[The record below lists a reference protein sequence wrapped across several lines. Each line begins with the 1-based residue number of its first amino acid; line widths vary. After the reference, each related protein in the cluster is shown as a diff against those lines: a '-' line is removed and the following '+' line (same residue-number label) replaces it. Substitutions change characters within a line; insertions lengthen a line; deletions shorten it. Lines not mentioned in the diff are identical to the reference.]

1 MNPFY
6 EEVYRF
12 VKKIPYGKV
21 ASYSQIAW
29 ALGRLNGARAVG
41 RAMKYCP
48 ESLPAHRVVRAD
60 GEIVGFTAVERKQRL
75 LAEGIVFKTNGKID
89 MKQCS
94 WHGEKSHPE
103 KCRCIFCE
111 NSFKLIVLYI

>member
-41 RAMKYCP
+41 LAMKYCP

-94 WHGEKSHPE
+94 WHGEKES
-103 KCRCIFCE
+103 
-111 NSFKLIVLYI
+111 S

>member
-1 MNPFY
+1 M
-6 EEVYRF
+6 
-12 VKKIPYGKV
+12 

-48 ESLPAHRVVRAD
+48 ESLPAHRVSTSRRRDRGLYRRRTKA
-60 GEIVGFTAVERKQRL
+60 AAASRR
-75 LAEGIVFKTNGKID
+75 IVFKTNGKID

-94 WHGEKSHPE
+94 WHGEKES
-103 KCRCIFCE
+103 
-111 NSFKLIVLYI
+111 S